1 MPIVAGVNYR
11 EHLCVPSAVRI
22 ELSVSGRREWDRVIE
37 LPKHSPET
45 WLWEAYLLSIGVEAC
60 ERDVEALG
68 YRHSDIYCGESW
80 VVREAWPVQFAAGPV
95 RYAEDDFFGDDPT
108 MLAGSAVR
116 VPSFLYDLDITV
128 DRAADPQ
135 VGDANVSIVSA
146 GVDSSLRP
154 SKDWQTSAQ
163 PLDLEQVNR
172 ELVRRFGLVVPFV
185 SSASLRAIPDDIP
198 VGSMT
203 ADLLASLT
211 PVRRLAL
218 RAHLKAADLL
228 HANELDID
236 TVRRATHALRA
247 LIDAVGLDGT
257 GQDATS
263 GWLPPRVGDSVVAGV
278 GWDVDT
284 AADLL
289 SSFARCAGLIRRL
302 KGRVVV
308 NALGKQLMTDP
319 AKAFPRVVSAITDGA
334 RRYSYSYSYSY
345 DTSRFSRAAA
355 LLALADGSAASYDE
369 LAGYLEKAH
378 AARETRNCDEYGDWY
393 DSARSCAEFDR
404 GNADQVLRELTD
416 GLLALSAPGAFG
428 LISPHI
434 RAVARAALQG
444 R

>member
-1 MPIVAGVNYR
+1 MPIVAGMNYR

-22 ELSVSGRREWDRVIE
+22 ELSVSGRPEWDRVIE

-80 VVREAWPVQFAAGPV
+80 VVREAWPVQFAAGPA
-95 RYAEDDFFGDDPT
+95 RYADDDFFGDDPT
-108 MLAGSAVR
+108 VLAGSAAR
-116 VPSFLYDLDITV
+116 VPSFPYDLDITV

-163 PLDLEQVNR
+163 PLDLDQANR

-185 SSASLRAIPDDIP
+185 SSASLRAIADDLP
-198 VGSMT
+198 VGALI

-228 HANELDID
+228 DANELDID
-236 TVRRATHALRA
+236 TVRQATHALRA
-247 LIDAVGLDGT
+247 LIDAVGPDGT
-257 GQDATS
+257 DQDATS
-263 GWLPPRVGDSVVAGV
+263 GWLPHRVVDSVVAGV

-289 SSFARCAGLIRRL
+289 SSFARRAGLIRRL

-334 RRYSYSYSYSY
+334 RRYSYSY
-345 DTSRFSRAAA
+345 DRSRFSRAAA

-378 AARETRNCDEYGDWY
+378 AARETRSCDEYGDWY
-393 DSARSCAEFDR
+393 DSGRSRAEFDR
-404 GNADQVLRELTD
+404 GNADQVLCELTD

-428 LISPHI
+428 QITPHI
-434 RAVARAALQG
+434 RAVARFALERG
-444 R
+444 